1 MIVIVLPDIQQEDRL
16 IHRARRGEKDAL
28 REIYTLYFPP
38 IFQYI
43 RLRVDNVQHA
53 EDIASDVFLSMLKAF
68 QSHNA
73 PRKSLRGWLFRVARN
88 IISDHYGR
96 GQRFSMTTLE
106 EWLPSNDDANPEIQ
120 LMRNLS
126 RERAR
131 EAVQQLA
138 FEQQEV
144 IILRFG
150 HSLSIQDTASI
161 MGKSSSAI
169 KSLQF
174 RAVNNLRRILQDTGI
189 EQPDAD

>member
-1 MIVIVLPDIQQEDRL
+1 MLIIVLPDIQHEDTL
-16 IHRARRGEKDAL
+16 IDRARRGDKGAL

-43 RLRVDNVQHA
+43 RLRIDNVQHA
-53 EDIASDVFLSMLKAF
+53 EDLSSEVFLQMLKAF
-68 QSHNA
+68 RGKNA

-88 IISDHYGR
+88 VIADHYGHA
-96 GQRFSMTTLE
+96 QRFRVMTLD
-106 EWLPSNDDANPEIQ
+106 EWLPSDDDVNPEIQ

-126 RERAR
+126 QEQAR
-131 EAVQQLA
+131 QAVQALA

-150 HSLSIQDTASI
+150 HALSIQETADI
-161 MGKSSSAI
+161 MDKSVSAV

-174 RAVNNLRRILQDTGI
+174 RAVNNLRRILQETRI
-189 EQPDAD
+189 EQYDVE